1 MKRITGI
8 FLAAVLCLTAS
19 FAQQS
24 MTSLSTKEQFVN
36 DVDMFTN
43 VNAWQKVN
51 PERFFAYG
59 SFGEDGHSKIEFGFA
74 KKFAPLYFGAY
85 LKGGFPSF
93 IFKKTSAQKER
104 ITYNNLTSS
113 IFFGFGN
120 MGIKAYIEY
129 NPLYHDYENI
139 LATNTQKWNSKYN
152 LITNL
157 DFGINLGS
165 SQIYAV
171 SAGIYLSSNVDKTT
185 EKQNKQLTAWTND
198 SNYILEIYGG
208 VETDYA
214 NNGGVT
220 QTWGVAAKIETTLYS
235 KKTAYET
242 LTNTYGKQGGAFGF
256 GLIITPKWALKYET
270 EDKKFAIKF
279 TTKAVTDITYAAGKN
294 YTVTNGSKTYEST
307 RDKSAS
313 FLVAPEF
320 NLGLMFSPKPGVI
333 SLNAG
338 VGLTTPSFKVDS
350 LKTQTRN
357 AADGSVI
364 SATKETKTTLKGNFA
379 GDIAI
384 GFTWFITQNVMFDA
398 SWNILDS
405 FALDVNS
412 ALGKK
417 VAFLLSV
424 KI

>member
-1 MKRITGI
+1 MKKITGI
-8 FLAAVLCLTAS
+8 FLMAILCLHAG
-19 FAQQS
+19 FAQKS
-24 MTSLSTKEQFVN
+24 MTSLSSKEQFGN
-36 DVDMFTN
+36 DVDMFMN
-43 VNAWQKVN
+43 VNAWQQVKH
-51 PERFFAYG
+51 EKFFAYG
-59 SFGEDGHSKIEFGFA
+59 DFGEYGSGDIEIGFA
-74 KKFAPLYFGAY
+74 KKFSPLYFGAY
-85 LKGGFPSF
+85 LSGGIPTLTF
-93 IFKKTSAQKER
+93 TSSTSQKER
-104 ITYNNLTSS
+104 KIANQLKGSL
-113 IFFGFGN
+113 IFGFGN
-120 MGIKAYIEY
+120 IGIKAYIEY

-242 LTNTYGKQGGAFGF
+242 LTSTYGKQGGAFGF

-424 KI
+424 KM